1 MPSNNRI
8 DRISEE
14 IMRCLSEI
22 LPTLKD
28 PRLQGPMLSIVR
40 CEASGDLRWCKVYLS
55 ALGDYDAKRLKQ
67 GLKSVS
73 GFLRR
78 ELAHRLTLRYTPEL
92 VFVLDDSISHG
103 VHISEMLS
111 KLNIQNGDGDEHDS
125 GDRS

>member
-1 MPSNNRI
+1 MASSNRI

-22 LPTLKD
+22 LPTVKD
-28 PRLQGPMLSIVR
+28 PRLKGPMLSIVR

-55 ALGDYDAKRLKQ
+55 VLGEYDAKQLKQ

-111 KLNIQNGDGDEHDS
+111 KLDVKDENVSEDS
-125 GDRS
+125 DER

>member
-1 MPSNNRI
+1 MASSNRI

-22 LPTLKD
+22 LPTVKD
-28 PRLQGPMLSIVR
+28 PRLKGPMLSIVR

-55 ALGDYDAKRLKQ
+55 ALGEYDARQLKQ

-78 ELAHRLTLRYTPEL
+78 ELAHHLTLRYTPEL

-111 KLNIQNGDGDEHDS
+111 KLDVKDENVSEDS
-125 GDRS
+125 DEC

>member
-1 MPSNNRI
+1 MASSNRI

-22 LPTLKD
+22 LPTVKD
-28 PRLQGPMLSIVR
+28 PRLKGPMLSIVR

-55 ALGDYDAKRLKQ
+55 VLGEYDAKQLKQ
-67 GLKSVS
+67 GLKAAS

-111 KLNIQNGDGDEHDS
+111 KLDVKDENVSEDS
-125 GDRS
+125 DER

>member
-1 MPSNNRI
+1 MASNNRI

-14 IMRCLSEI
+14 ITRCLSEI

-28 PRLQGPMLSIVR
+28 PRLQGPMLTIVR
-40 CEASGDLRWCKVYLS
+40 CEASGDLRWCKVFLS
-55 ALGDYDAKRLKQ
+55 VLGEYDAKQLKQ

-92 VFVLDDSISHG
+92 VFVIDDSVSHG
-103 VHISEMLS
+103 VHISAMLQ
-111 KLNIQNGDGDEHDS
+111 KLNVKDENAD
-125 GDRS
+125 DNAEQQ

>member
-1 MPSNNRI
+1 MASSNRI

-22 LPTLKD
+22 LPTVKD

-55 ALGDYDAKRLKQ
+55 AMGEYDAKQLKQ

-92 VFVLDDSISHG
+92 VFVPDDSISHG

-111 KLNIQNGDGDEHDS
+111 KLDVKDENVSEDS
-125 GDRS
+125 DER

>member
-1 MPSNNRI
+1 MASSNRI

-22 LPTLKD
+22 LPTVKD
-28 PRLQGPMLSIVR
+28 PRLKGPMLSIVR

-55 ALGDYDAKRLKQ
+55 VLGEYDAKQLKQ
-67 GLKSVS
+67 GLKAAS

-78 ELAHRLTLRYTPEL
+78 ELAHRLTLRYTPGL

-111 KLNIQNGDGDEHDS
+111 KLDVKDENVSEDS
-125 GDRS
+125 DER